1 MGKNLSVHQQT
12 DRERV
17 YVTQNICTMEYYSA
31 VKSEILTSV
40 QHGWTQG
47 YHAKWIKSDRERQIH
62 MISLTCGIFQN
73 NYNNNKAQR

>member
-40 QHGWTQG
+40 QHG
-47 YHAKWIKSDRERQIH
+47 
-62 MISLTCGIFQN
+62 
-73 NYNNNKAQR
+73 